1 MQPKQRVFAALRG
14 QEPDRLPVL
23 ELGIDWQVM
32 RGLGFRDYFRMVEQ
46 LDLDAVP
53 VNQVLYLLGWRRWFS
68 PLVREFR
75 DAWGTGYRATG
86 ELLPFPNRF
95 PLSALSDLDS
105 YRPPRPEDDPLLRAV
120 RLVARRCPDR
130 AVLLC
135 SRADFAASWYL
146 CGLDRL
152 LLSYLEAPEFA
163 LRLAD
168 LVAGYYERFLPLAVA
183 AGAEVVVLT
192 DDYAQKSG
200 CLMSRDHFRR
210 FVQPAFRRAVAAV
223 KGAGAFCVKHS
234 DGDIGGVA
242 DLLVEAGVDALGP
255 LEPAAGMDLAEVK
268 RRFGGR
274 IAVVGNLD
282 VDLLSR
288 GSRREVELAVAG
300 LIRAVS
306 PGGGH
311 ILSSGNTL
319 TSSVRP
325 ENYRA
330 MLAAARRLGNY
341 PIRPNEKGGPVMGPP
356 VV

>member
-1 MQPKQRVFAALRG
+1 VLPKQRVFAALRG

-32 RGLGFRDYFRMVEQ
+32 RGLGFRDYFRMVER

-75 DAWGTGYRATG
+75 DAWGTGYRSTG
-86 ELLPFPNRF
+86 ELLPFPHRF
-95 PLSALSDLDS
+95 PMRSPADLDS

-120 RLVARRCPDR
+120 RLVARRCPHR
-130 AVLLC
+130 AVLLA

-152 LLSYLEAPEFA
+152 LLAYLEAPEFA

-168 LVAGYYERFLPLAVA
+168 LVAGYYERFLGLAVA
-183 AGAEVVVLT
+183 AGAEVIVLT

-210 FVQPAFRRAVAAV
+210 FIQPAFRRAVAAV

-234 DGDIGGVA
+234 DGNISAVA
-242 DLLVEAGVDALGP
+242 DLLVDAGIDALGP

-268 RRFGGR
+268 RRFGIG
-274 IAVVGNLD
+274 VVGNVD
-282 VDLLSR
+282 VDLLAR
-288 GSRREVELAVAG
+288 GSRLEVEEATSD
-300 LIRAVS
+300 LIRRVS

-325 ENYRA
+325 ENYLA
-330 MLAAARRLGNY
+330 MLSAARRLGNY
-341 PIRPNEKGGPVMGPP
+341 PIPSAKKSGPAAGPP
-356 VV
+356 ID

>member
-1 MQPKQRVFAALRG
+1 M
-14 QEPDRLPVL
+14 
-23 ELGIDWQVM
+23 ELAIDWRVM
-32 RGLGFRDYFRMVEQ
+32 RGLGFRDYFRMVEA

-53 VNQVLYLLGWRRWFS
+53 VNQVLYRMGWRRWFS

-75 DAWGTGYRATG
+75 DAWRTGYRATG

-95 PLSALSDLDS
+95 PIASMSELERF
-105 YRPPRPEDDPLLRAV
+105 RPPSPEGDPLLSAV

-130 AVLLC
+130 AVLLA

-152 LLSYLEAPEFA
+152 LAAYLQDPQLA
-163 LRLAD
+163 LRLAE
-168 LVAGYYERFLPLAVA
+168 LVGAYYERLLPLAVA

-192 DDYAQKSG
+192 DDYAHKTG
-200 CLMSRDHFRR
+200 CLMSPEHFRR
-210 FVQPAFRRAVAAV
+210 FILPALARAVSAV
-223 KGAGAFCVKHS
+223 KAAGAYCIKHS
-234 DGDIGGVA
+234 DGDIGAIA
-242 DLLVEAGVDALGP
+242 DLLVGTGIDALGP

-274 IAVVGNLD
+274 VAVVGNVD

-288 GSRREVELAVAG
+288 GSPREVERATAE
-300 LIRAVS
+300 LIRRVS

-319 TSSVRP
+319 TSAVLP
-325 ENYRA
+325 QNYRA
-330 MLAAARRLGNY
+330 MLETARRLGHY
-341 PIRPNEKGGPVMGPP
+341 PIRR
-356 VV
+356 